1 MTKKQTPL
9 TMCHASA
16 AAQHGQPPAGHAP
29 GARLLQKGADGLE
42 PEHPEADE
50 RPPPEVGVIEPLTA
64 FDQQQRLGQRD
75 GEGEKLN
82 R

>member
-1 MTKKQTPL
+1 MTRKQTPL

-16 AAQHGQPPAGHAP
+16 AAQTASRQRGTAP
-29 GARLLQKGADGLE
+29 VRVCCKKDADGLE

-64 FDQQQRLGQRD
+64 FDQQRASASETAKVKR
-75 GEGEKLN
+75 LN

>member
-16 AAQHGQPPAGHAP
+16 TAQTASRQRGTAP
-29 GARLLQKGADGLE
+29 VRVCCKKTLTDSSQNTQKQMNG
-42 PEHPEADE
+42 PH
-50 RPPPEVGVIEPLTA
+50 
-64 FDQQQRLGQRD
+64 QRLAWYSRSPLSTSNSASAS
-75 GEGEKLN
+75 ETAKVNRLN